1 LDFLRRHVE
10 KLILGL
16 ALIALLVS
24 IALLLRSLSESR
36 RVAAAKV
43 DEARLAANGALA
55 GSTLQ
60 FNNAL
65 KNIAEVTGMPLSKL
79 IKTTSLNQAISLG
92 LKDLGKIEPG
102 YVADLAVLDD
112 DFRVTAVFVDG
123 ARKV

>member
-1 LDFLRRHVE
+1 
-10 KLILGL
+10 
-16 ALIALLVS
+16 
-24 IALLLRSLSESR
+24 
-36 RVAAAKV
+36 
-43 DEARLAANGALA
+43 
-55 GSTLQ
+55 
-60 FNNAL
+60 
-65 KNIAEVTGMPLSKL
+65 VTGMPLSKL